1 MGLTEALKQV
11 LYEQGA
17 DLAGAG
23 DMTGIG
29 NCRYPVGVAV
39 AVALPKKVV
48 RDLKDGPTVEY
59 YHLYDELNQKLNQI
73 VLAGEAF
80 LKERGFQA
88 YAQTTDRVK
97 VNDDYVSPVPHK
109 TVAARAGLG
118 WIGKNCL
125 LVTPEYGP
133 AVRISSLFTD
143 ALLETEEPYTKSRCG
158 KCTACVQNCPAGAL
172 RGTLWEAGMTR
183 NEIVDVKSCYEKQ
196 LEIMYAQTG
205 IRTDLCG
212 KCFAVCRYT
221 RTQD

>member
-29 NCRYPVGVAV
+29 NCGYPVGVAV

-59 YHLYDELNQKLNQI
+59 YYLYDELNQKLNQI

-143 ALLETEEPYTKSRCG
+143 APLETEKPYTKSR
-158 KCTACVQNCPAGAL
+158 
-172 RGTLWEAGMTR
+172 
-183 NEIVDVKSCYEKQ
+183 
-196 LEIMYAQTG
+196 
-205 IRTDLCG
+205 CG

>member
-39 AVALPKKVV
+39 AVALPALPKKVV

-59 YHLYDELNQKLNQI
+59 YYLYDELNQKLNQI

-80 LKERGFQA
+80 LKEQGFQA

-97 VNDDYVSPVPHK
+97 INDDYVSPVPHK

-143 ALLETEEPYTKSRCG
+143 APLETEEPYTKSRCG
-158 KCTACVQNCPAGAL
+158 KC
-172 RGTLWEAGMTR
+172 LWEAGMTR

-196 LEIMYAQTG
+196 LEIMYERTG

>member
-88 YAQTTDRVK
+88 
-97 VNDDYVSPVPHK
+97 VP
-109 TVAARAGLG
+109 
-118 WIGKNCL
+118 
-125 LVTPEYGP
+125 
-133 AVRISSLFTD
+133 
-143 ALLETEEPYTKSRCG
+143 
-158 KCTACVQNCPAGAL
+158 
-172 RGTLWEAGMTR
+172 
-183 NEIVDVKSCYEKQ
+183 
-196 LEIMYAQTG
+196 
-205 IRTDLCG
+205 
-212 KCFAVCRYT
+212 
-221 RTQD
+221 QDI